1 MKADKMVNPGWRR
14 SPAIYKAD
22 VAFDS
27 VDVGNV
33 SAKLAVEIFVDSVQ
47 EASRKAQMNKYQSSR
62 KELDNSTP
70 EVTDKSKS
78 WAYVS

>member
-1 MKADKMVNPGWRR
+1 MKADKMVNPGWRQ

-33 SAKLAVEIFVDSVQ
+33 SAKLAVKIFVDSVQ
-47 EASRKAQMNKYQSSR
+47 EASQKAQMNKY
-62 KELDNSTP
+62 
-70 EVTDKSKS
+70 
-78 WAYVS
+78 